1 MGYQYAI
8 TTPQGAQRMATKK
21 QAQAVYEDKRCTI
34 AIVMRLQ
41 RLMRGEPMGRGKPP
55 TPNAIA
61 LGLLVAV
68 AGQWIAPTPLGKA
81 VVRYHE
87 SL

>member
-1 MGYQYAI
+1 
-8 TTPQGAQRMATKK
+8 MATKK

-55 TPNAIA
+55 TPNAVA
-61 LGLLVAV
+61 LELVQLGADGWTW
-68 AGQWIAPTPLGKA
+68 AKPTPLGKA

-87 SL
+87 RL